1 MTNLGLLCYM
11 EPKNNPNRFDELINA
26 APSASAIYHT
36 RDIIITSANAQML
49 AFWGKGKEVIG
60 KPLIE
65 AVPELKGQPF
75 ITLLQN
81 VFDTGITHHAERDLA
96 ELVVDGR
103 LQTFYFNYTYK
114 PVAAPDGKTEFI
126 FHTAIDVTALIKT
139 QQELSDTQERLN
151 LALQAAEIGTWD
163 LNPLSHA
170 VHWDQRCR
178 ELFGFEGEA
187 DIAYHQVLDCIHPE
201 DKPKVMEAVAAAI
214 NPLKTDTYD
223 IRYRTVG
230 SNSGTLRWVHC
241 KGRSYFNKEGLAY
254 RFAGTARDI
263 TNEVNTSLS
272 QQQLLSLVSH
282 NADIMTIADLQ
293 GNLIYM
299 NRAGRE
305 LFGVPDEV
313 DLTKMTASDFYEPE
327 ELKRVQETIIP
338 KIDSEKGWKG
348 ILHLKHVQTHEA
360 IPCQVNYILVKNPFT
375 GEIIGRGST
384 ARDLRGELKSRAEL
398 QRLATIVEFSEDF
411 CNYTDWQGNTIY
423 LNAAGQ
429 KLIGLSVDDVAK
441 TNIEAYHSF
450 ASNRL
455 IKGSIRAQ
463 LLETGKWSGRLELKH
478 QQTGEIIPIHKQFF
492 LIRDSL
498 TAEPIAITGIARDL
512 TAEMNA
518 KKAMDKKNSELAH
531 TLKELAFLANAVPIV
546 MWTATPDG
554 MLDFINQRWLDQ
566 SAMPIQSSLGDKWTA
581 TMHPD
586 DVARTLKTWQKS
598 LATGEPYQAEFRLK
612 DKYGNYRW
620 WLVRAVALTDSNGHI
635 IKWYGSNTDISE
647 QKELQRQKDN
657 FLGVASHELKTPVTS
672 IKAYAQVV
680 EMMLH
685 RAGDEKNAALI
696 GKMNNQIN
704 RLTALIG
711 DLLDVTK
718 INSGKLAFTN
728 THFNFDQLVN
738 EIVEDIQLTAEKH
751 QIQLKLKSLRDIHGD
766 RERIQQVIVN
776 LITNAVKY
784 SPDANRIIV
793 FTEDHGHEVQLCV
806 QDFGIGLP
814 PDKKDLV
821 FEQFY
826 RVSGTKEHT
835 FPGLGLGLYI
845 SSEIVKQLG
854 GRIWVNS
861 IAGKG
866 STFCFAI
873 PVVQALQTSTQENES

>member
-1 MTNLGLLCYM
+1 MSNLGLLHYM

-49 AFWGKGKEVIG
+49 AFWGKDKSVIG

-65 AVPELKGQPF
+65 AVPELRGQPF

-81 VFDTGITHHAERDLA
+81 VFDTGITHHAEKDRA
-96 ELVVDGR
+96 ELKVDGK
-103 LQTFYFNYTYK
+103 LQTSYFNYTYK
-114 PVAAPDGKTEFI
+114 PVLGTDGKTAYI
-126 FHTAIDVTALIKT
+126 FHTAIDVTTLIKT
-139 QQELSDTQERLN
+139 QQELSDTQERLS

-170 VHWDQRCR
+170 VHWDLRCR

-187 DIAYHQVLDCIHPE
+187 DIAYHEVLDCIHPD

-214 NPLKTDTYD
+214 NPLQTDTYD

-230 SNSGTLRWVHC
+230 NNSGKLRWVHC
-241 KGRSYFNKEGLAY
+241 KGRSYFNDDGLAY

-272 QQQLLSLVSH
+272 QQQLLSLVSN
-282 NADIMTIADLQ
+282 NADIMTIADMK

-305 LFGVPDEV
+305 LFGVPD
-313 DLTKMTASDFYEPE
+313 DIDFTQLSARDFYEPE
-327 ELKRVQETIIP
+327 ELQRVQETIIP
-338 KIDSEKGWKG
+338 QIDSEKGWKG
-348 ILHLKHVQTHEA
+348 ILYLKHVQTHEA
-360 IPCQVNYILVKNPFT
+360 IPCQVNYILVKNPIT

-384 ARDLRGELKSRAEL
+384 ARDLRSELKARAEL

-429 KLIGLSVDDVAK
+429 KLIGLSANEVAK
-441 TNIEAYHSF
+441 TNIEAYHSL

-455 IKGSIRAQ
+455 IKGSIRSQ
-463 LLETGKWSGRLELKH
+463 LLATGKWSGRLELMH

-492 LIRDSL
+492 LIRDGL
-498 TAEPIAITGIARDL
+498 TAEPIAITGIARNL
-512 TAEMNA
+512 TAEINA
-518 KKAMDKKNSELAH
+518 KKAMDKKNTEIAN
-531 TLKELAFLANAVPIV
+531 TLKELEFLANAVPTV
-546 MWTATPDG
+546 VWTANPDG
-554 MLDFINQRWLDQ
+554 MIDFINQRWNDH
-566 SAMPIQSSLGDKWTA
+566 SAIPIKASLGDKWTA
-581 TMHPD
+581 TIHPED
-586 DVARTLKTWQKS
+586 LDHTLKTWQKS
-598 LATGEPYQAEFRLK
+598 VATGEPFQAEFRLK

-620 WLVRAVALTDSNGHI
+620 WLVRAVALTDSQGHI
-635 IKWYGSNTDISE
+635 SKWYGSNTDISE

-696 GKMNNQIN
+696 AKMNNQIN

-718 INSGKLAFTN
+718 ITAGKLVFIH
-728 THFNFDQLVN
+728 THFNFDQLVS
-738 EIVEDIQLTAEKH
+738 EIAEDIQLTTEKH
-751 QIQLKLKSLRDIHGD
+751 HIELKLNSLRDINGD
-766 RERIQQVIVN
+766 RERIRQVIVN
-776 LITNAVKY
+776 LLTNAVKY
-784 SPDANRIIV
+784 SPDASQIIV
-793 FTEDHGHEVQLCV
+793 FTEDHGHEVQFCV
-806 QDFGIGLP
+806 QDFGIGLTA
-814 PDKKDLV
+814 DKKDLI

-826 RVSGTKEHT
+826 RVIGSKERT

-861 IAGKG
+861 VAGEG
-866 STFCFAI
+866 ATFCFAI
-873 PVVQALQTSTQENES
+873 PVNQVAQATENN

>member
-1 MTNLGLLCYM
+1 M
-11 EPKNNPNRFDELINA
+11 EPKNNPHRFDELINA
-26 APSASAIYHT
+26 APLASAIYHT
-36 RDIIITSANAQML
+36 RDIVITSANAQML

-75 ITLLQN
+75 VALLQK
-81 VFDTGITHHAERDLA
+81 VFDTGVAHHAEKDSASL
-96 ELVVDGR
+96 LVDGL

-114 PVAAPDGKTEFI
+114 PVLGPDGKTEFI

-139 QQELSDTQERLN
+139 QQELSDTQERLS

-163 LNPLSHA
+163 LNVLSHT
-170 VHWDQRCR
+170 VHWDLRCR
-178 ELFGFEGEA
+178 ELFGFEGDA
-187 DIAYHQVLDCIHPE
+187 DIAYDQVLDCIHPE

-214 NPLKTDTYD
+214 NPLKTDAYD
-223 IRYRTVG
+223 IRYRTV
-230 SNSGTLRWVHC
+230 SNSTGTVRWIHC

-263 TNEVNTSLS
+263 TQEVNTSLS
-272 QQQLLSLVSH
+272 EQQLLSLVSH
-282 NADIMTIADLQ
+282 NADIMTIADMQ

-299 NRAGRE
+299 NRAGRA
-305 LFGVPDEV
+305 LFGVPDDM
-313 DLTKMTASDFYEPE
+313 DLTKMTARDFYEPE

-338 KIDSEKGWKG
+338 QIDSEKGWKG
-348 ILHLKHVQTHEA
+348 ILYLKHVQTHEA

-384 ARDLRGELKSRAEL
+384 ARDLRAELKGRAEL

-411 CNYTDWQGNTIY
+411 CNYTDLQGNTLY

-429 KLIGLSVDDVAK
+429 KLIGLVADDVAK
-441 TNIEAYHSF
+441 TNIEAYHS
-450 ASNRL
+450 ASSNRL
-455 IKGSIRAQ
+455 IKGSIQSQ
-463 LLETGKWSGRLELKH
+463 LLETGKWSGRLELVH

-498 TAEPIAITGIARDL
+498 TAQPIAIAGIARDL
-512 TAEMNA
+512 TAEINA
-518 KKAMDKKNSELAH
+518 KKAMDKKNTELAH
-531 TLKELAFLANAVPIV
+531 ALKELEFLANAVPTV
-546 MWTATPDG
+546 VWTATSEG
-554 MLDFINQRWLDQ
+554 MIDFINRRWSDH
-566 SAMPIQSSLGDKWTA
+566 SPVSITESLGDQWTK
-581 TMHPD
+581 TVHPD
-586 DVARTLKTWQKS
+586 DVESTLSLWQKS
-598 LATGEPYQAEFRLK
+598 LATGEPYQTEFRLK

-620 WLVRAVALTDSNGHI
+620 WLVRAVALTDSSGRI
-635 IKWYGSNTDISE
+635 SKWYGSNTDISE

-685 RAGDEKNAALI
+685 RAGDEKNAVLI

-704 RLTALIG
+704 RLTALIA

-728 THFNFDQLVN
+728 THFNFDQLVSD
-738 EIVEDIQLTAEKH
+738 IVEDIQLTAEKH
-751 QIQLKLKSLRDIHGD
+751 QIQLKLKSSRQIHGD

-776 LITNAVKY
+776 LMTNAIKY

-814 PDKKDLV
+814 ADKKDLV

-826 RVSGTKEHT
+826 RISGTKEYT

-861 IAGKG
+861 VAGKG

-873 PVVQALQTSTQENES
+873 PIAQPLATPENES

>member
-1 MTNLGLLCYM
+1 M
-11 EPKNNPNRFDELINA
+11 EPKNNSNRFDELINA
-26 APSASAIYHT
+26 TPSASAIYHT
-36 RDIIITSANAQML
+36 RDIVITSANDQML
-49 AFWGKGKEVIG
+49 AFWGKDKSVIG

-75 ITLLQN
+75 IALLQN
-81 VFDTGITHHAERDLA
+81 VFDTGIAHHAERDSA
-96 ELVVDGR
+96 ELKVNGK
-103 LQTFYFNYTYK
+103 LQTSYFNYTYK
-114 PVAAPDGKTEFI
+114 PVLGPDGKTEFI
-126 FHTAIDVTALIKT
+126 FHTAVDVTTLIKT

-163 LNPLSHA
+163 LDPLSHT
-170 VHWDQRCR
+170 VHWDVRCR
-178 ELFGFEGEA
+178 ELFGFEGDA
-187 DIAYHQVLDCIHPE
+187 HIAYHQVLDCIYPD
-201 DKPKVMEAVAAAI
+201 DKQKVMDAVAAAI

-230 SNSGTLRWVHC
+230 NNSGKLRWVHC
-241 KGRSYFNKEGLAY
+241 KGRSYFNEEGLAY

-272 QQQLLSLVSH
+272 QQHLLSLVSN
-282 NADIMTIADLQ
+282 NADIMTIADMK

-305 LFGVPDEV
+305 LFGVTDEV
-313 DLTKMTASDFYEPE
+313 DLTQLSARDFYEPE
-327 ELKRVQETIIP
+327 ELQRVQETIIP
-338 KIDSEKGWKG
+338 QIDSEKGWKG
-348 ILHLKHVQTHEA
+348 ILYLKHIQTHEA
-360 IPCQVNYILVKNPFT
+360 IPCQVNYILVKNPIT

-384 ARDLRGELKSRAEL
+384 ARDLRSELKARAEL

-429 KLIGLSVDDVAK
+429 KLIGLTADEVSK
-441 TNIEAYHSF
+441 TNIEAYHSQ

-455 IKGSIRAQ
+455 IKGSIHSQ
-463 LLETGKWSGRLELKH
+463 LLETGKWSGRLELIH

-498 TAEPIAITGIARDL
+498 TAQPIAVTGIARDL
-512 TAEMNA
+512 TAEINA
-518 KKAMDKKNSELAH
+518 KKAMDKKNNELANA
-531 TLKELAFLANAVPIV
+531 LKELEFLANAVPTV
-546 MWTATPDG
+546 MWTATPEG
-554 MLDFINQRWLDQ
+554 MIDFINQRWNDQ
-566 SAMPIQSSLGDKWTA
+566 SAMPIEASLGNKWIA
-581 TMHPD
+581 GVHPD
-586 DVARTLKTWQKS
+586 DVQATLKAWKKS
-598 LATGEPYQAEFRLK
+598 LDTGEPYQAEFRLK
-612 DKYGNYRW
+612 NKYGNYRW

-635 IKWYGSNTDISE
+635 SKWYGSNTDISE
-647 QKELQRQKDN
+647 QKELQKQKDN

-680 EMMLH
+680 EMMLL

-738 EIVEDIQLTAEKH
+738 EIIEDIQLTAEKH
-751 QIQLKLKSLRDIHGD
+751 QIQLKLKSLRNVYGD

-776 LITNAVKY
+776 LMTNAVKY

-806 QDFGIGLP
+806 QDFGVGLP
-814 PDKKDLV
+814 ADKKDLV

-845 SSEIVKQLG
+845 SSQIVKQLG

-861 IAGKG
+861 VAGKG

-873 PVVQALQTSTQENES
+873 PIAQALLNTENES